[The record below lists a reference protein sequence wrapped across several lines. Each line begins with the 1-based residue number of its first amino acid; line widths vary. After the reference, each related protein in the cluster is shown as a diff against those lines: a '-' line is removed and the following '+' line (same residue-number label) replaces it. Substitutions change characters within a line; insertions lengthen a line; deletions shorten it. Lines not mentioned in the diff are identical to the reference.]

1 MNFLSK
7 YLDDK
12 NITRYQISKLSG
24 IPQSTINSATESK
37 TGTDGITGRI
47 IKAIALAT
55 NETPGKV
62 LDDLIRQEK
71 YLALPD
77 NNDFVKLDSAFKV
90 VKTLDKNNRI
100 AYKKI
105 LDLCK
110 EKNINF
116 DTLGLP
122 EPADFSN
129 IGIDR
134 ALYRQLILIFSNLER
149 SINILISKSK
159 NAKSITLHKE
169 FGINLGKE
177 FVEEFNQNWRKI
189 SQKLSE
195 IENNN

>member
-12 NITRYQISKLSG
+12 NLTRYQISKLSG
-24 IPQSTINSATESK
+24 VPQSTINSATESK

-62 LDDLIRQEK
+62 FDDLIKQEK
-71 YLALPD
+71 YLSLPD
-77 NNDFVKLDSAFKV
+77 NNDFIKLDGAFNV

-105 LDLCK
+105 LDICK

-134 ALYRQLILIFSNLER
+134 ALYLQLISIFSNLEN
-149 SINILISKSK
+149 SINILTSRSENI
-159 NAKSITLHKE
+159 KSISLHKK

-177 FVEEFNQNWRKI
+177 FVEEFNQNWRNI

-195 IENNN
+195 IKNAN